1 MALILDDSPDKW
13 PQHQQQLICIA
24 RYNYWP
30 KQGFPLLPPPPFEQ
44 DEHAASDMTAA
55 AQDLVLQ
62 TRQRVL
68 DHARAAAHA
77 AFRLA
82 ATQRH
87 ASGTAS
93 CATAGDH

>member
-1 MALILDDSPDKW
+1 MTALTSGRSTSSSSS
-13 PQHQQQLICIA
+13 A
-24 RYNYWP
+24 
-30 KQGFPLLPPPPFEQ
+30 LLATTTGQSRAPHSSPPPFEQ